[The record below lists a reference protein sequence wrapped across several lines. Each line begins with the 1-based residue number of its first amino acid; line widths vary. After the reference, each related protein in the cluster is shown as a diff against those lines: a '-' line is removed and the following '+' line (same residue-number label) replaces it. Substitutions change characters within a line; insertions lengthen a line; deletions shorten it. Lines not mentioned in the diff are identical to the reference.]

1 MLPSV
6 GLKEIVSWD
15 TYICVLLV
23 LLNEVQKYGENTK
36 YTNTMVIVFEKRTVT
51 TTLSISLIEENYIK
65 AH

>member
-6 GLKEIVSWD
+6 GLKEIVLWD